1 MGSIGTT
8 SSEIIRIG
16 MVSDSKNVDSKS
28 LLQGS
33 CIVQLQGVLCTNR
46 EDGETKWGVMLKEA
60 IAGKNSCP
68 YTD

>member
-1 MGSIGTT
+1 
-8 SSEIIRIG
+8 
-16 MVSDSKNVDSKS
+16 MVSDSKNVYSKS

-33 CIVQLQGVLCTNR
+33 CIVQLVGVSFTNR
-46 EDGETKWGVMLKEA
+46 EDGETKWVVMLKEA